1 MRDGPFALALLLAG
15 VVFPASLPSP
25 SPPPAGISTVSP
37 PQGTSVPAVTGG
49 AVRSL
54 RVQQTYDVPPPPS
67 APTGALL
74 FAPLPSD
81 DPWQTI
87 TDLSIEGAPFEIVH
101 DPAHGNAAARLLIPK
116 AGAKVEVKFQVFRR
130 ERTVDLSGATTRPA
144 PDGYAEW
151 LRDDRL
157 VVVDDLV
164 RRIAR
169 DVTAGAATPRA
180 KAEAIYAYVLSHMR
194 YLKQGQG
201 WGQGSLRWACDE
213 KYGNCTDFHSLF
225 IGLLRASGIPAR
237 FQIGYSVPLEAS
249 SGELPGYHCW
259 ADFYLDG
266 VGWVPVDVSEAWKVP
281 AKRDYFFGHHDAN
294 RFALSTGR
302 DLVFPG
308 LVGPALN
315 YFVFPVLE
323 VSGQRVEGTG
333 HRTVFTEIV
342 R

>member
-1 MRDGPFALALLLAG
+1 MGSPLALVLLMAGSVSWPQAG
-15 VVFPASLPSP
+15 VPSVPSP
-25 SPPPAGISTVSP
+25 QAG
-37 PQGTSVPAVTGG
+37 VPWVNTLA
-49 AVRSL
+49 RNF
-54 RVQQTYDVPPPPS
+54 RVQQTYEVSPLP
-67 APTGALL
+67 AGAKDGTLL
-74 FAPLPSD
+74 APLPPD
-81 DPWQTI
+81 DPWQTV
-87 TDLSIEGAPFEIVH
+87 TDLSIDGAPFEIVH
-101 DPAHGNAAARLLIPK
+101 DAAHGNAAARFQIPA
-116 AGAKVEVKFQVFRR
+116 AGAKVHVSFQVVRR
-130 ERTVDLSGATTRPA
+130 ERSADLSSATQRPA
-144 PDGYAEW
+144 PDGYADW

-169 DVTAGAATPRA
+169 DVTTGLTAPRA

-237 FQIGYSVPLEAS
+237 FQIGYSVPS
-249 SGELPGYHCW
+249 DTTSGELPGYHCW

-266 VGWVPVDVSEAWKVP
+266 VGWVPVDVSEAWKAP

-302 DLVFPG
+302 DLAFPG
-308 LVGPALN
+308 LIGPTLN

-323 VSGQRVEGTG
+323 VSGRRVDLVS
-333 HRTVFTEIV
+333 HRTAFAEIAP
-342 R
+342 

>member
-1 MRDGPFALALLLAG
+1 MVGIVALVVLLASP
-15 VVFPASLPSP
+15 VSLQ
-25 SPPPAGISTVSP
+25 VSP
-37 PQGTSVPAVTGG
+37 PQAGVSPISPPQTGIPAVT
-49 AVRSL
+49 AASRHF
-54 RVQQTYDVPPPPS
+54 RVQQTYEVPTLP
-67 APTGALL
+67 AGAKDGTLL
-74 FAPLPSD
+74 APLPAD

-87 TDLSIEGAPFEIVH
+87 TDLLIDGAPFEIVY
-101 DPAHGNAAARLLIPK
+101 DPAHGNAAARFRIPA
-116 AGAKVEVKFQVFRR
+116 AGAKVNVSFQV
-130 ERTVDLSGATTRPA
+130 ERHERSADLSSATARPA

-151 LRDDRL
+151 LQDDRL

-169 DVTAGAATPRA
+169 DVTAGATAPRD

-237 FQIGYSVPLEAS
+237 FQIGYSVPPEAT
-249 SGELPGYHCW
+249 SGELSGYHCW

-266 VGWVPVDVSEAWKVP
+266 VGWVPVDVSEAWKAP

-294 RFALSTGR
+294 RFALSIGR
-302 DLVFPG
+302 DLAFPG

-315 YFVFPVLE
+315 YFVYPVLE
-323 VSGQRVEGTG
+323 VSGQRVDLVS
-333 HRTVFTEIV
+333 RRSVFTELT